1 MTGQV
6 LDYWTFNI
14 IRQNMYQRKFL
25 QVIFCYRLH
34 TWAAQLIRGVF
45 HLNISICCF
54 RVIWVLFYA
63 FWSLHT
69 TTSRWGRRQGVRRY
83 HNCWSA
89 DTLGGLLNMSL
100 RSVVSWT
107 KLSSDK
113 NQNFQSWDCFP
124 CQIIR
129 ISGLPDE

>member
-14 IRQNMYQRKFL
+14 IRQNLYQCKFL
-25 QVIFCYRLH
+25 QVIFCYRSH
-34 TWAAQLIRGVF
+34 IWPAQLIRGLF
-45 HLNISICCF
+45 RLDISICCF
-54 RVIWVLFYA
+54 RVIRVPLYV

-69 TTSRWGRRQGVRRY
+69 RTSWWSRSQGVRRY

-100 RSVVSWT
+100 RSS
-107 KLSSDK
+107 
-113 NQNFQSWDCFP
+113 CFM
-124 CQIIR
+124 
-129 ISGLPDE
+129 GKAFFW